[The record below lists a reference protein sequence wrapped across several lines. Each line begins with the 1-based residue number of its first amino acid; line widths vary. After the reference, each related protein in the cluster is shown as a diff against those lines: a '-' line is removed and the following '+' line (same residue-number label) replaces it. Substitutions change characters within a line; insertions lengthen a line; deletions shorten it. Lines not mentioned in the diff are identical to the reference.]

1 MSGEN
6 GALIAWLLSWLQGSH
21 GVIVLSLT
29 AFSEAFMLP
38 VLPDLI
44 LMPLCFMDPSNA
56 FFYAGLCS
64 VSSIAGGFLGYGVG
78 RFGGRPLFDRLV
90 SDARIRSVER
100 VYQRY
105 GIWPLAVAGFFP
117 LPYKLFT
124 ITAGVFSLEIR
135 HFLLASATA
144 RALRFFLVAWLM
156 RVYGESVAHLA
167 HNYFGTFIAVLT
179 GVFIT
184 GFILFNVCLM
194 RAGNGPADHHPAGSK
209 P

>member
-44 LMPLCFMDPSNA
+44 LMPLCYMDPSNA

-105 GIWPLAVAGFFP
+105 DLAVGRRRVFP
-117 LPYKLFT
+117 SPVQTLHHHRRGIFPGNQAFPARFSHGEGTSVLP
-124 ITAGVFSLEIR
+124 R
-135 HFLLASATA
+135 
-144 RALRFFLVAWLM
+144 R
-156 RVYGESVAHLA
+156 LA
-167 HNYFGTFIAVLT
+167 H
-179 GVFIT
+179 
-184 GFILFNVCLM
+184 
-194 RAGNGPADHHPAGSK
+194 AGIR
-209 P
+209 

>member
-6 GALIAWLLSWLQGSH
+6 DALTAWLLSWLHGSH
-21 GVIVLSLT
+21 GMMVLSLT
-29 AFSEAFMLP
+29 AFSEAFILP

-56 FFYAGLCS
+56 FLYAGLCS
-64 VSSIAGGFLGYGVG
+64 LSSIAGGFVGYGVG
-78 RFGGRPLFDRLV
+78 RFGGRPLLDRLV
-90 SDARIRSVER
+90 SAARIRSVER
-100 VYQRY
+100 IYQRY
-105 GIWPLAVAGFFP
+105 GIWPLAIAGFFP

-124 ITAGVFSLEIR
+124 ITAGLFSLEVK

-156 RVYGESVAHLA
+156 RLYGGPVAHFV
-167 HNYFGTFIAVLT
+167 HNYFGTFAAVLT
-179 GVFIT
+179 TVVIT

-194 RAGNGPADHHPAGSK
+194 RAGGNSTDHQPAGSK

>member
-1 MSGEN
+1 MSAEN
-6 GALIAWLLSWLQGSH
+6 EALTTWLLSWLH
-21 GVIVLSLT
+21 GPHGMIVLSLT
-29 AFSEAFMLP
+29 AFSEAFILP

-64 VSSIAGGFLGYGVG
+64 LSSIAGGFLGYGVG
-78 RFGGRPLFDRLV
+78 RFGGRPLLDRLV
-90 SDARIRSVER
+90 SEARIGSVER

-124 ITAGVFSLEIR
+124 ITAGVFSLEVR
-135 HFLLASATA
+135 HFLLASASA
-144 RALRFFLVAWLM
+144 RSLRFFLVAWLM
-156 RVYGESVAHLA
+156 RVYGESVAHLLG
-167 HNYFGTFIAVLT
+167 NYFGTFVAVLT

-184 GFILFNVCLM
+184 GFILFNICLM
-194 RAGNGPADHHPAGSK
+194 RAGGSPADRHPAGSK